1 MALFTIHIY
10 QEYCNDVMADCLL
23 SSWVVYMWY
32 LAFFSHISLK
42 ISWII
47 ISFIGVINL
56 SNFENQ
62 YFFFIN
68 IYFFWFYWTYTF
80 HPMCQ
85 LCTVYRVIFAH
96 LNLQTVSPVL
106 NSPRQGCV
114 LREIIWDS
122 GIRPVS
128 NSPSDKEAKGAKI
141 KQRRIFPFIQ
151 YLRNRTK
158 LDI

>member
-1 MALFTIHIY
+1 MALFTIHVY
-10 QEYCNDVMADCLL
+10 QEYCNDVMADCSL

-32 LAFFSHISLK
+32 LAFFSHISLN

-62 YFFFIN
+62 YFFFI

-96 LNLQTVSPVL
+96 LNLQTVSPRL
-106 NSPRQGCV
+106 EFTQTGLCFKRDNLRQ
-114 LREIIWDS
+114 W
-122 GIRPVS
+122 
-128 NSPSDKEAKGAKI
+128 NWPSLKFALWQGGERGKNKTKANISLYTVFEK
-141 KQRRIFPFIQ
+141 
-151 YLRNRTK
+151 RN
-158 LDI
+158 

>member
-1 MALFTIHIY
+1 MALFTIHVY
-10 QEYCNDVMADCLL
+10 QEYCNDVMADCSL

-32 LAFFSHISLK
+32 LAFFSHISLN

-62 YFFFIN
+62 YFFFI

-85 LCTVYRVIFAH
+85 LCTVCRVIFAH
-96 LNLQTVSPVL
+96 LNLQTVSPRLEFTQTGVF
-106 NSPRQGCV
+106 
-114 LREIIWDS
+114 WDS

-141 KQRRIFPFIQ
+141 KQRRIFPLIQ
-151 YLRNRTK
+151 YLRNGTK